1 MTVNQLESTADP
13 DPDLD
18 TTAGIDRTATG
29 TSGMVTLPDRLRSPQ
44 AKLVYLYLHVRG
56 TVTVDE
62 LGTALDLPKLTLF
75 SILQTL
81 RDYGLVVRDGDAVST
96 V

>member
-1 MTVNQLESTADP
+1 MTPQTRELHTDTGPDRSTAGP
-13 DPDLD
+13 I
-18 TTAGIDRTATG
+18 A
-29 TSGMVTLPDRLRSPQ
+29 LPDEINSPQ
-44 AKLVYLYLHVRG
+44 AKLVYLYLLVRG

-62 LGTALDLPKLTLF
+62 LGSSLGLPKLALF

-81 RDYGLVVRDGDAVST
+81 SESGLVVRDGDAVST